1 MKVTRAIIGKG
12 ALGLYLAL
20 FHLCANVVDASSRD
34 RLKHGH
40 FGEYTNLKYT

>member
-20 FHLCANVVDASSRD
+20 FHLCANVVTANSSAT
-34 RLKHGH
+34 LKQGH
-40 FGEYTNLKYT
+40 FGEYTKLKYT